1 MKRIIVLTS
10 KLFLYDLMAKTK
22 INTYLI
28 YTLLMFILSAISH
41 NIAFAQDKPSIRL
54 KDMAS
59 YSGIDFIHY
68 APRPR
73 WCEIGPTVVGA
84 ATNEGL
90 SLVFEQE
97 KEYWKSNGRLMTM
110 DEFANIHL
118 IKMNGSGA
126 AWIDYDRDGDWDL
139 YLVNCQ
145 GDASVTNVMYENMGN
160 GKFEKVNKSGAEDD
174 GEGMAVSSADYNNDG
189 FPDLFVTN
197 YGNFKL
203 YKNNKN
209 KTFSDVTQD
218 AFPDGVEDKWYGG
231 SAWGDYDNDGYL
243 DLYVTGYVDFS
254 RRPKFTSLRFPM
266 DFGGLPNTLYRNNG
280 DGTFSDVTTTTG
292 ILDDASRKSMQA
304 VFNDFNEDRLPDL
317 FVTNDTDANG
327 FYLNKGDGTF
337 KQFSGPSG
345 LSTTDGSM
353 GIALGDY
360 NNDGLTDVVYTNY
373 AAEVNTIAMLLDNQ
387 TSNDGKLNNAVF
399 VQDFESPLLHK
410 LTWPKVSWA
419 PGLFDLDN
427 DKDLDLFFANG
438 HLNSVSGDNRQSNQL
453 FENDGFGKF
462 DDITKASGVS
472 SAGKRIHRSAI
483 YADYDN
489 DGMVDIF
496 VTVNGQQ
503 VEDGS
508 GNNIYD
514 KYQGK
519 GILFH
524 NETNNNNHWI
534 KVRLEGVKSNKD
546 AFGSKVLVYTE
557 NEVFSLSL
565 VSGQGYFSSH
575 AKELYFGLGTEKH
588 IEKIEVRWP
597 SGVNQSF
604 ENISTK
610 QTIYIVENGNL
621 YENTFVLNN
630 Q

>member
-1 MKRIIVLTS
+1 MLSLTS
-10 KLFLYDLMAKTK
+10 KLFPYSAMAKEKTIAHYVYFLFITISSV
-22 INTYLI
+22 INN
-28 YTLLMFILSAISH
+28 
-41 NIAFAQDKPSIRL
+41 NIAFAQQNTSIKL
-54 KDMAS
+54 KDLAS
-59 YSGIDFIHY
+59 SSGIDFIHY

-90 SLVFEQE
+90 NLVFEQE

-145 GDASVTNVMYENMGN
+145 GDASVTNAMYENIGS
-160 GKFEKVNKSGAEDD
+160 GVFTKVNKSGAEDD

-209 KTFSDVTQD
+209 KTFSDATQE
-218 AFPDGVEDKWYGG
+218 AFSSTIKDKWYGG
-231 SAWGDYDNDGYL
+231 SAWGDYDNDGDL

-266 DFGGLPNTLYRNNG
+266 DFGGTPNTLYRNNG
-280 DGTFSDVTTTTG
+280 DGSFTDVTTTTG
-292 ILDDASRKSMQA
+292 VLDDASRKSMQV
-304 VFNDFNEDRLPDL
+304 VFNDFNDDRLPDL

-353 GIALGDY
+353 GIALGDV
-360 NNDGLTDVVYTNY
+360 NKDGLTDVVYTNY
-373 AAEVNTIAMLLDNQ
+373 AAEVNTLAMLLDNKS
-387 TSNDGKLNNAVF
+387 SNDGKLNNAVF

-419 PGLFDLDN
+419 PGLYDLDN

-453 FENDGFGKF
+453 FENDGTGRFK
-462 DDITKASGVS
+462 DITESSGVL
-472 SAGKRIHRSAI
+472 SAGNRIHRSAI

-489 DGMVDIF
+489 DGMVDMF

-508 GNNIYD
+508 GNNIFD
-514 KYQGK
+514 KHQGK
-519 GILFH
+519 GVLFH
-524 NETNNNNHWI
+524 NETKNNNHWI
-534 KVRLEGVKSNKD
+534 KVRLEGVTSNKD
-546 AFGSKVLVYTE
+546 AFGSQVIIHTASGVY
-557 NEVFSLSL
+557 SQSL

-575 AKELYFGLGTEKH
+575 AKELYFGLGTEDK
-588 IEKIEVRWP
+588 IDKIEIKWP
-597 SGVNQSF
+597 SGVNQF
-604 ENISTK
+604 FNNISTK
-610 QTIYIVENGNL
+610 QTIYVIENGKL
-621 YENTFVLNN
+621 YQNTLVLSN

>member
-1 MKRIIVLTS
+1 MKRILSLTS
-10 KLFLYDLMAKTK
+10 KLFIYETMTRERK
-22 INTYLI
+22 IAHFI
-28 YTLLMFILSAISH
+28 YIVFIIIFNVINHSIS
-41 NIAFAQDKPSIRL
+41 FAQHNTSIKL
-54 KDMAS
+54 IDLAS
-59 YSGIDFIHY
+59 SSGIDFIHY

-90 SLVFEQE
+90 NLVFEQE
-97 KEYWKSNGRLMTM
+97 KEYWKSNGRLMSM

-145 GDASVTNVMYENMGN
+145 GDASVTNVLYENMGN
-160 GKFEKVNKSGAEDD
+160 GKFSKVNKSGVEDE

-218 AFPDGVEDKWYGG
+218 AFRGGVVDKWYGG
-231 SAWGDYDNDGYL
+231 SAWGDYDNDGDL

-266 DFGGLPNTLYRNNG
+266 DFGGTPNTLYRNNG
-280 DGTFSDVTTTTG
+280 DGSFTDVTITTG
-292 ILDDASRKSMQA
+292 VLDDAARKSMQA

-353 GIALGDY
+353 GIALGDL
-360 NNDGLTDVVYTNY
+360 NKDGLTDVVYTNY
-373 AAEVNTIAMLLDNQ
+373 AAEVNTLAMMLDNKS
-387 TSNDGKLNNAVF
+387 SNDGELNNAVF

-419 PGLFDLDN
+419 PGLYDLDN

-453 FENDGFGKF
+453 FENDGFGRFK
-462 DDITKASGVS
+462 DITETSGVLN
-472 SAGKRIHRSAI
+472 AGSRIHRSAI

-489 DGMVDIF
+489 DGMVDMF

-508 GNNIYD
+508 GNNIFD
-514 KYQGK
+514 EYQGK

-524 NETNNNNHWI
+524 NETTNKNHWI

-546 AFGSKVLVYTE
+546 GFGAKVIVYTA
-557 NEVFSLSL
+557 NEAFSSSL

-575 AKELYFGLGTEKH
+575 AKELYFGLGSQS
-588 IEKIEVRWP
+588 KIDKLEIKWP
-597 SGVNQSF
+597 SGINQRF
-604 ENISTK
+604 NNISTN
-610 QTIYIVENGNL
+610 QTVYIVENGKL
-621 YENTFVLNN
+621 YQNTLVLNK

>member
-1 MKRIIVLTS
+1 MFVLGTT
-10 KLFLYDLMAKTK
+10 F
-22 INTYLI
+22 
-28 YTLLMFILSAISH
+28 H
-41 NIAFAQDKPSIRL
+41 NIVFAQDKPSIRL

-145 GDASVTNVMYENMGN
+145 GDASVTNVMYENIGN
-160 GKFEKVNKSGAEDD
+160 GKFEKVNKSGAEDV

-218 AFPDGVEDKWYGG
+218 AFPDGAEDKWYGG

-280 DGTFSDVTTTTG
+280 DGSFSDVTSATG

-410 LTWPKVSWA
+410 LTWPKVSWG

-427 DKDLDLFFANG
+427 D
-438 HLNSVSGDNRQSNQL
+438 
-453 FENDGFGKF
+453 
-462 DDITKASGVS
+462 
-472 SAGKRIHRSAI
+472 
-483 YADYDN
+483 
-489 DGMVDIF
+489 
-496 VTVNGQQ
+496 
-503 VEDGS
+503 
-508 GNNIYD
+508 
-514 KYQGK
+514 
-519 GILFH
+519 
-524 NETNNNNHWI
+524 
-534 KVRLEGVKSNKD
+534 
-546 AFGSKVLVYTE
+546 
-557 NEVFSLSL
+557 
-565 VSGQGYFSSH
+565 
-575 AKELYFGLGTEKH
+575 
-588 IEKIEVRWP
+588 
-597 SGVNQSF
+597 
-604 ENISTK
+604 
-610 QTIYIVENGNL
+610 
-621 YENTFVLNN
+621 
-630 Q
+630 

>member
-1 MKRIIVLTS
+1 MV
-10 KLFLYDLMAKTK
+10 KTK

-28 YTLLMFILSAISH
+28 CTLLTFVLSATFH
-41 NIAFAQDKPSIRL
+41 NIVFAQDKPSIRL

-145 GDASVTNVMYENMGN
+145 GDARVTNVMYENIGN
-160 GKFEKVNKSGAEDD
+160 GKFEKVNKSGAEDV

-218 AFPDGVEDKWYGG
+218 AFPDGAEDKWYGG

-280 DGTFSDVTTTTG
+280 DGSFSDVTAATG

-304 VFNDFNEDRLPDL
+304 VFNDFNEDGLPDL

-462 DDITKASGVS
+462 DDITKASGVL

-514 KYQGK
+514 KYQGR

-557 NEVFSLSL
+557 NEAFSLSL